1 MQGSHRILMAFA
13 NSMRTPWWTWTWP
26 VLGLFILAGHFLFGS
41 GSVLHAVESLV
52 LIATVF
58 AAVFHAEV
66 IALRVGEPFGTLV
79 LALAVTTIEVALI
92 VSMMITGG
100 AETASLARDTLFAA
114 VMIVCNGIIGICL
127 LAGGL
132 RHHEQ
137 GFQVLGANAG
147 LSVLIAL
154 TTLTL
159 IFPNV
164 TTSTFGPTFSR
175 SQLAFAAVVS
185 LILYGSFVFVQTLR
199 HREYFL
205 PVGGDVEQADLAPP
219 PNRVALISS
228 GLLLVSLVSVVGLAK
243 ALTPAIEQGI
253 AAAGA
258 PEGVVGIIIA
268 ALVLLPEGLA
278 SYRAAT
284 ANRLQTSV
292 NLALGSAL
300 ASLGLTIP
308 AVAGISLFLG
318 KPLTL
323 GLDLKDEVLLVLT
336 LVLTI
341 LTLGTGRTTVLQG
354 VVHVIMFAVFLF
366 LAVRP

>member
-1 MQGSHRILMAFA
+1 MALVD
-13 NSMRTPWWTWTWP
+13 STRTPLWSWICP
-26 VLGLFILAGHFLFGS
+26 ALGLVVLVVHFVHGP
-41 GSVLHAVESLV
+41 GTVLYVAEAFT

-92 VSMMITGG
+92 VSMMIGG
-100 AETASLARDTLFAA
+100 GEETASLARDTLFAA

-137 GFQVLGANAG
+137 GFQLLGANAA

-154 TTLTL
+154 TMLTL
-159 IFPNV
+159 ILPNV
-164 TTSTFGPTFSR
+164 TTTTPGPTFSR
-175 SQLAFAAVVS
+175 SQLEFAAVVS
-185 LILYGSFVFVQTLR
+185 LILYGSFVFVQTIR
-199 HREYFL
+199 HRDYFL
-205 PVGGDVEQADLAPP
+205 PAGRDEEEAHVPPP
-219 PNRVALISS
+219 PNKVALASA
-228 GLLLVSLVSVVGLAK
+228 GLLLGSLVVVVALAK
-243 ALTPAIEQGI
+243 ALTPAIEHGI
-253 AAAGA
+253 DAAGA
-258 PEGVVGIIIA
+258 PKTVVGIIIA

-308 AVAGISLFLG
+308 AVASISVLLG
-318 KPLTL
+318 KPLIL
-323 GLDLKDEVLLVLT
+323 GLDPKEEILLVVT
-336 LVLTI
+336 LVLSI

-354 VVHVIMFAVFLF
+354 TVHLIMFAVFLF
-366 LAVRP
+366 LAVAP

>member
-1 MQGSHRILMAFA
+1 
-13 NSMRTPWWTWTWP
+13 MRRAAHQSRE
-26 VLGLFILAGHFLFGS
+26 LATERSRRDG
-41 GSVLHAVESLV
+41 AVVTSLSSRRG
-52 LIATVF
+52 AS
-58 AAVFHAEV
+58 AAGR
-66 IALRVGEPFGTLV
+66 LSLPRLS
-79 LALAVTTIEVALI
+79 L
-92 VSMMITGG
+92 
-100 AETASLARDTLFAA
+100 ETRLL
-114 VMIVCNGIIGICL
+114 IGICL

-132 RHHEQ
+132 KHHEQ
-137 GFQVLGANAG
+137 GFQLLGANAA

-159 IFPNV
+159 ILPNV
-164 TTSTFGPTFSR
+164 TTTTLGPTFSP
-175 SQLAFAAVVS
+175 SQLAFAAVIS

-205 PVGGDVEQADLAPP
+205 PVGEDPEAAHVTPP

-228 GLLLVSLVSVVGLAK
+228 GLLLVSLVIVVALAK

-258 PEGVVGIIIA
+258 PKGVVGIVIA
-268 ALVLLPEGLA
+268 ALVLLPEGVA

-292 NLALGSAL
+292 NLALGSAM

-323 GLDLKDEVLLVLT
+323 GLDVKDEVLLILT
-336 LVLTI
+336 LVLTF

-354 VVHVIMFAVFLF
+354 MVHVIMFAVFLF

>member
-1 MQGSHRILMAFA
+1 MVSSARI
-13 NSMRTPWWTWTWP
+13 PWWSWTWP
-26 VLGLFILAGHFLFGS
+26 ALGLLILVAHFVFGAS
-41 GSVLHAVESLV
+41 SALTPGEAFA

-58 AAVFHAEV
+58 AAVYHAEV
-66 IALRVGEPFGTLV
+66 VALRVGEPFGTLV

-92 VSMMITGG
+92 VSMMIAGG
-100 AETASLARDTLFAA
+100 SETAGLARDTLFAA

-127 LAGGL
+127 LAGGV
-132 RHHEQ
+132 RHREQ
-137 GFQVLGANAG
+137 GFQLLGANAA

-159 IFPNV
+159 ILPNV
-164 TTSTFGPTFSR
+164 TITTPGPTFSR

-185 LILYGSFVFVQTLR
+185 LILYGAFVFVQTVR

-205 PVGGDVEQADLAPP
+205 PAGGDGEQAHAAPP
-219 PNRVALISS
+219 PNKVALASA
-228 GLLLVSLVSVVGLAK
+228 GLLLASLVIVVALAK
-243 ALTPAIEQGI
+243 ALTPAVEHGIE
-253 AAAGA
+253 AAGA
-258 PEGVVGIIIA
+258 PKSVVGIIIA

-300 ASLGLTIP
+300 ASIGLTIP
-308 AVAGISLFLG
+308 AVAGISLLLN

-323 GLDLKDEVLLVLT
+323 GLDPKEEGLLVLT
-336 LVLTI
+336 LIVSI

-354 VVHVIMFAVFLF
+354 MVHLIIFGVFLF
-366 LAVRP
+366 LAIAP